1 MALTARIAICS
12 RLGAH
17 GLDPEGLW
25 AEVERRGDDALIVDD
40 LCGDERVL
48 GRLAAGDLDRRVVLA
63 VCPDGPSTDEVRA
76 RVRRAGLDAGVGA
89 LRVDVVRAAALGGD
103 EDADV
108 RAATVLHAAAARL
121 AAMPV
126 SSAEA
131 FRLALPGGPVSRR
144 SLLSMAGTSYLPVAI
159 VGEPGCRGSAVCGLC
174 VDACPVDAVDPAG
187 RVPRVAKDRC
197 IGCAACVT
205 ACPVEGAVHL
215 PGADLVGFEAQ
226 IQALFE
232 TDPEAGLLV
241 ACRGAPPI
249 PQQRLPGAWLS
260 LEVPCLSIVTPGWAL
275 QALHAGAR
283 AVAFRGCGGACGAR
297 SPEWMEP
304 RTAFARDAL
313 AAVGIE
319 HVEERIRLLL
329 HEDDD
334 THVDADAPV
343 PGALAPVGEAADRV
357 RLREP
362 AATASCLAGGA
373 GALRSAGSPLGVL
386 AIRADGCTMC
396 GLCAKVC
403 PTEAFRFD
411 EGPVAATLDLD
422 RDRCVGCGHCVAICP
437 EKVIDV
443 ERGADLG
450 VMGEG
455 PVSVKR
461 SAMTRCRRC
470 GEPVAS
476 SAMLA
481 RIRAMLPDDPGVLDT
496 VEGLCL
502 DCRGR

>member
-1 MALTARIAICS
+1 MASTARIAICG

-17 GLDPEGLW
+17 GLDPEGLL
-25 AEVERRGDDALIVDD
+25 AEVARRGDDVLIVDD
-40 LCGDERVL
+40 LCGDERAL
-48 GRLAAGDLDRRVVLA
+48 GRLAAGDPDGRVVMA
-63 VCPDGPSTDEVRA
+63 VCPDGPSSDEVRA
-76 RVRRAGLDAGVGA
+76 RARRTGLDAGVGA
-89 LRVDVVRAAALGGD
+89 LRVDSVRAAALGVD
-103 EDADV
+103 EDAQA
-108 RAATVLHAAAARL
+108 RAAAVLHAGAARL
-121 AAMPV
+121 AVMPV
-126 SSAEA
+126 SSADA
-131 FRLALPGGPVSRR
+131 FRLGLPGGPVSRR
-144 SLLSMAGTSYLPVAI
+144 SLLSMARTSYLPVAV
-159 VGEPGCRGSAVCGLC
+159 VGEAGCRGSAVCGLC
-174 VDACPVDAVDPAG
+174 VDACPVDAIEPAG
-187 RVPRVAKDRC
+187 RVPRVQKDRC

-205 ACPVEGAVHL
+205 ACPVEGAVRL

-232 TDPEAGLLV
+232 TEPEAGLLV

-275 QALHAGAR
+275 QAMRVGAR
-283 AVAFRGCGGACGAR
+283 AVTFRGCGGTCGAR
-297 SPEWMEP
+297 APERMEP

-313 AAVGIE
+313 SAVGIE
-319 HVEERIRLLL
+319 HSEERIRLLL
-329 HEDDD
+329 PEDDGTD
-334 THVDADAPV
+334 VDAEAPA
-343 PGALAPVGEAADRV
+343 PEALAPVGEAVDRV

-362 AATASCLAGGA
+362 AATASFLAGGT
-373 GALRSAGSPLGVL
+373 GALRSEGSPLGVL
-386 AIRADGCTMC
+386 TIRTDGCTMC

-411 EGPVAATLDLD
+411 EGHVAATLDLD
-422 RDRCVGCGHCVAICP
+422 RDRCIGCGHCVAICP
-437 EKVIDV
+437 EKVLDV
-443 ERGADLG
+443 ERGVDPGVLG
-450 VMGEG
+450 RG

-476 SAMLA
+476 SAMLD

-496 VEGLCL
+496 VEELCL

>member
-1 MALTARIAICS
+1 LTARIAICG
-12 RLGAH
+12 RLGTH
-17 GLDPEGLW
+17 GLDPEGLR
-25 AEVERRGDDALIVDD
+25 AEIERRGDDASIVDD
-40 LCGDERVL
+40 LCGDDGAL
-48 GRLAAGDLDRRVVLA
+48 GRLAAGDPDRRVVLA
-63 VCPDGPSTDEVRA
+63 VCPDGPATDEVRA
-76 RVRRAGLDAGVGA
+76 RARRAGLDAGVGA
-89 LRVDVVRAAALGGD
+89 LRVDAVRVAALGSE
-103 EDADV
+103 EDAV
-108 RAATVLHAAAARL
+108 ARAATVLHAAAARL

-144 SLLSMAGTSYLPVAI
+144 SLFSMARTSYVPVAI
-159 VGEPGCRGSAVCGLC
+159 VGQAGCRGSVMCGLC
-174 VDACPVDAVDPAG
+174 VDACPVDAVEPAG
-187 RVPRVAKDRC
+187 RVPSVTRDRC

-205 ACPVEGAVHL
+205 ACPVEGAVRL

-226 IQALFE
+226 IQTLFE

-249 PQQRLPGAWLS
+249 PPERLPGTWVS
-260 LEVPCLSIVTPGWAL
+260 LEVPCLSIVTPSWAL
-275 QALHAGAR
+275 QALQAGAR
-283 AVAFRGCGGACGAR
+283 AVAFRGCGGGCGAR
-297 SPEWMEP
+297 APERIEP
-304 RTAFARDAL
+304 RLSFIRDAL
-313 AAVGIE
+313 VAVG
-319 HVEERIRLLL
+319 VDRPEERVRLLL
-329 HEDDD
+329 PEDDD
-334 THVDADAPV
+334 SEIDANERTPEALV
-343 PGALAPVGEAADRV
+343 PLDGATDRV

-362 AATASCLAGGA
+362 AATASFLAGGA
-373 GALRSAGSPLGVL
+373 GALRSEGSPLGVL

-422 RDRCVGCGHCVAICP
+422 RNRCVGCGHCVAICP

-443 ERGADLG
+443 ERGADLA

-455 PVSVKR
+455 PVSIKR

-481 RIRAMLPDDPGVLDT
+481 RIRAMLPDDPGVMDT

>member
-1 MALTARIAICS
+1 M
-12 RLGAH
+12 
-17 GLDPEGLW
+17 P
-25 AEVERRGDDALIVDD
+25 
-40 LCGDERVL
+40 
-48 GRLAAGDLDRRVVLA
+48 
-63 VCPDGPSTDEVRA
+63 
-76 RVRRAGLDAGVGA
+76 
-89 LRVDVVRAAALGGD
+89 VDVIRAAALGGD

-108 RAATVLHAAAARL
+108 RAAAVLHAGAARL

-126 SSAEA
+126 SRADA

-159 VGEPGCRGSAVCGLC
+159 VGEAGCRGSAVCGLC
-174 VDACPVDAVDPAG
+174 VGACPVDAVEPAG
-187 RVPRVAKDRC
+187 RVPRVDKDRC

-205 ACPVEGAVHL
+205 ACPVEDAVRL

-241 ACRGAPPI
+241 ACRGAPPL
-249 PQQRLPGAWLS
+249 PRERLPGTWLS

-297 SPEWMEP
+297 APERMEP
-304 RTAFARDAL
+304 RTTFARDAL
-313 AAVGIE
+313 AAVGVE
-319 HVEERIRLLL
+319 HPEGRIRLVLP
-329 HEDDD
+329 EDDD
-334 THVDADAPV
+334 THADADAPA
-343 PGALAPVGEAADRV
+343 PETLAPFGEAAGRI

-362 AATASCLAGGA
+362 AATASFLAGGA
-373 GALRSAGSPLGVL
+373 GAMHSEGSPLGVL
-386 AIRADGCTMC
+386 AIRADGCTLC

-411 EGPVAATLDLD
+411 EGPVVATLDLD
-422 RDRCVGCGHCVAICP
+422 RDLCVGCGHCVAICP
-437 EKVIDV
+437 EKVLDV
-443 ERGADLG
+443 ERGADPG
-450 VMGEG
+450 VLGEG

-461 SAMTRCRRC
+461 SAMARCRRC

-481 RIRAMLPDDPGVLDT
+481 GIRAMLPDDPGVLDT